1 MEVANSELVATLKD
15 SQHQAFHVVVLAPG
29 SVLAFG
35 GPHVMQVEEQKKE
48 LTASLEALQ
57 AGHMRP
63 SGCAH
68 SCKSS

>member
-1 MEVANSELVATLKD
+1 MEAANLELVATLKD
-15 SQHQAFHVVVLAPG
+15 SQHQAFHVVVLARG

-57 AGHMRP
+57 AGPMRP
-63 SGCAH
+63 CPPSLCF
-68 SCKSS
+68 